1 MLIFNRSK
9 DFAVYPDTN
18 EVGIGNK
25 IIKLRPKEMGVLQLL
40 LFHSEKTVTRI
51 ELLEKVWGYTSDTET
66 RTIDNFIARL
76 RKYFE
81 KNPRKPEYIITV
93 REKGYQLLSTPE
105 KK

>member
-1 MLIFNRSK
+1 MKQAVTDNVFPGSVLLVSK
-9 DFAVYPDTN
+9 KN
-18 EVGIGNK
+18 EVVS
-25 IIKLRPKEMGVLQLL
+25 RE
-40 LFHSEKTVTRI
+40 

-81 KNPRKPEYIITV
+81 KNPRKPEFIITV
-93 REKGYQLLSTPE
+93 REKGYQLVASPE